1 MKETISFTITSK
13 RIKYLGINL
22 LKEANFLVVQW
33 LRHHVPNAGNPGLIP
48 GQRTRSHMPKL
59 SSGTS
64 CSSYSK
70 ESAFNVGDPG
80 LIPGSGRSSGE
91 RNGNPLQ
98 YSCLEN
104 PMDRGV
110 WRATVHAVAK
120 SQTQLRN

>member
-1 MKETISFTITSK
+1 MQKSLALLYTNIEKTIREIKETIPFTITSK

-33 LRHHVPNAGNPGLIP
+33 LRHHVPNAGDPGLIP

-70 ESAFNVGDPG
+70 ESACNAGDPG
-80 LIPGSGRSSGE
+80 LIPGSGRSSGGG
-91 RNGNPLQ
+91 NGNPL
-98 YSCLEN
+98 
-104 PMDRGV
+104 
-110 WRATVHAVAK
+110 
-120 SQTQLRN
+120 